1 MTESNPRSRK
11 RFTVDEL
18 FSDTRA
24 QASGAKD
31 LPGAKLIDLNRIHPD
46 PAQPRRTFDPD
57 KLEELASSIR
67 AEGVLQP
74 IVVRFDSE
82 HDRYVIVHGERRWRA
97 AKQAKLTSL
106 PSIVKEVP
114 VERRLVQQLMENVVR
129 DDLNAIDRGAAIR
142 ALRSQMGDPTWDVVA
157 DAVGIK
163 RSRLFQLLGTGKLS
177 EAAREDIQAGR
188 LSEKQSRALQG
199 LTEARQHALK
209 DLILSSN
216 LSAQAAMRLSRAFKG
231 MEVSPPDD
239 LEAARRVLAQVSG
252 FVFAKSDV
260 QVQAQTR
267 VLLGAVRNAATG
279 STKARG
285 QLKSIVSTINAGA
298 FRDDRF
304 GQELNAFART
314 LATLPAVGAARS
326 ASVDASLRELAA
338 TVDALLGDR
347 TTSAD
352 EP

>member
-199 LTEARQHALK
+199 LTEA
-209 DLILSSN
+209 
-216 LSAQAAMRLSRAFKG
+216 
-231 MEVSPPDD
+231 
-239 LEAARRVLAQVSG
+239 
-252 FVFAKSDV
+252 
-260 QVQAQTR
+260 
-267 VLLGAVRNAATG
+267 
-279 STKARG
+279 
-285 QLKSIVSTINAGA
+285 
-298 FRDDRF
+298 
-304 GQELNAFART
+304 
-314 LATLPAVGAARS
+314 
-326 ASVDASLRELAA
+326 LAA
-338 TVDALLGDR
+338 TPRSRIRIHRQGGAITAFAISGMAGGDGYLQRLAVVEAGRRDGVGRQLTLDALRWMRRRRARRALVNTYEGNDAALR
-347 TTSAD
+347 LYEGVGFHELSPGLVVLSIAL
-352 EP
+352 